1 MTPEQFESEKAYR
14 ITLSLAK
21 TMLKRGLITE
31 QDYIEIAGMM
41 LEKYRPLL
49 GVVWR

>member
-1 MTPEQFESEKAYR
+1 MTPEQFDREKAYR

-31 QDYIEIAGMM
+31 QDYIKIGEMM

-49 GVVWR
+49 GVIWP

>member
-1 MTPEQFESEKAYR
+1 MTPEQFDCEKIYR

-31 QDYIEIAGMM
+31 QDYRKIDGMM